1 MDKPKVSPGL
11 KKVATFCILT
21 ADNKYLLLKRAFPPN
36 QGKFVPV
43 GGKLDP
49 YESPQ
54 EAVIREVK
62 EETGIEIK
70 LVEYCGTLVETA
82 PVEYNWV
89 SFIYKAEIAYQNA
102 PHCNEGELV
111 WVDRADLDSLDTP
124 PTDMAIYQ
132 MIDKGQKFALDAT
145 FDANLNMIE
154 MIDLLSGQ
162 KW

>member
-1 MDKPKVSPGL
+1 
-11 KKVATFCILT
+11 
-21 ADNKYLLLKRAFPPN
+21 
-36 QGKFVPV
+36 
-43 GGKLDP
+43 
-49 YESPQ
+49 
-54 EAVIREVK
+54 
-62 EETGIEIK
+62 
-70 LVEYCGTLVETA
+70 
-82 PVEYNWV
+82 VEYNWV
-89 SFIYKAEIAYQNA
+89 SFIYKAEISYQNA